1 MKQETIIAVIK
12 SKGCFQINP
21 LAYRSEKARKLCKK
35 MVKDGLLERQ
45 VVSPSI
51 HNYFLKD

>member
-1 MKQETIIAVIK
+1 MQQETIIAVIK
-12 SKGCFQINP
+12 SKGVFQLNP
-21 LAYRSEKARKLCKK
+21 LAYRNEKLRKMCKK
-35 MVKDGLLERQ
+35 MMKDGLLERQ